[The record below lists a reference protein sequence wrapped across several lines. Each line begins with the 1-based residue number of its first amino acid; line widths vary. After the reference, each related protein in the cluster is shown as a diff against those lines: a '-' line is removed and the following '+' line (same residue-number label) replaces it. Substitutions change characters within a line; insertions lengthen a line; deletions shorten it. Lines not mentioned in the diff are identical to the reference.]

1 MLNEENMIMKFRNIG
16 GKASNIPSNELSL
29 QTERP
34 RTPQCISSTWKM
46 EFTSAKEAENKY
58 TVL

>member
-1 MLNEENMIMKFRNIG
+1 MLL
-16 GKASNIPSNELSL
+16 PSNELSL
-29 QTERP
+29 QTERDREP
-34 RTPQCISSTWKM
+34 AMYKFYMEM

>member
-1 MLNEENMIMKFRNIG
+1 MNYLYRPKETENSAMYKFYM
-16 GKASNIPSNELSL
+16 E
-29 QTERP
+29 
-34 RTPQCISSTWKM
+34 M